1 MSERAC
7 PECGATIPVT
17 TGYADWCADCGWN
30 LARAARALGR
40 ERQVRAARRAPG
52 RRSGERLARELRAA
66 DELRPRLTAAKAL
79 AYALAAGVHL
89 FTLALAGLGL
99 AAIVVEFPN
108 PISIAIGLAMLCVAA
123 FMRPRVP
130 RMPEGTVLEPTDT
143 PTLHALA
150 GDVASTLERP
160 APDAIV
166 ADTRWNASWA
176 LAGWRRRRVLVVGIP
191 VLAALEPQERVAM
204 IAHEVGH
211 DRNGD
216 VSRGVF
222 IGSAV
227 NGLDTLSDVLRPPR
241 HPGGIS
247 LGLFESITGGLMW
260 VLTRPIDAVLW
271 LEARLLLRDMQR
283 AEYLADAA
291 AARVA
296 GTAAAIALH
305 ERLLLYS
312 TFQGAIQQAA
322 LADDAHGALDRVRA
336 ALRSVPERERERR
349 RRVARLEQTRLE
361 DTHPPTGMRI
371 ALLEDR
377 AARPPAVR
385 LDASASARIDAELE
399 PLVTPTG
406 RALVDRYR
414 ASLHYG

>member
-1 MSERAC
+1 MHC
-7 PECGATIPVT
+7 PECGAAVPVVV
-17 TGYADWCADCGWN
+17 GYPNWCGDCGWN
-30 LARAARALGR
+30 LSAPP
-40 ERQVRAARRAPG
+40 ARRGANGRFDRLADRLG
-52 RRSGERLARELRAA
+52 RRSGERLARELRTA

-89 FTLALAGLGL
+89 FTLALAGLGV
-99 AAIVVEFPN
+99 AAIIVEFPN
-108 PISIAIGLAMLCVAA
+108 PVSILIGLAMFSTAA
-123 FMRPRVP
+123 LMRPRVP
-130 RMPEGTVLEPTDT
+130 RMPEGTVLDRAEAPA
-143 PTLHALA
+143 LHELA
-150 GDVASTLERP
+150 GAVASVLERRP
-160 APDAIV
+160 PDAIV

-176 LAGWRRRRVLVVGIP
+176 LAGWRRRRVLVVGLP

-204 IAHEVGH
+204 LAHEVGH

-216 VSRGVF
+216 ATRGLFV
-222 IGSAV
+222 GSAV
-227 NGLDTLSDVLRPPR
+227 DGLDQLSDVLRRPR
-241 HPGGIS
+241 GHVA
-247 LGLFESITGGLMW
+247 LEGLDAIEWLTGALTW
-260 VLTRPIDAVLW
+260 LLTRPVDGVLW

-305 ERLLLYS
+305 ERLLLRS

-322 LADDAHGALDRVRA
+322 LADDVRGALDRVRA

-361 DTHPPTGMRI
+361 DTHPPTGLRI
-371 ALLEDR
+371 ALLEER
-377 AARPPAVR
+377 AALPPAVT
-385 LDASASARIDAELE
+385 LDAWTSARIDAELA
-399 PLVTPTG
+399 PLGPAAG

-414 ASLHYG
+414 ASLHGH